1 MPLNKPLL
9 VNDIV
14 NVSKKAEQ
22 NTSNKNKAQ
31 LDLAKGLA
39 NAIEKYV
46 RSGTVTT
53 SVITAGSAVAQ
64 TGTGTGTI
72 T

>member
-9 VNDIV
+9 VSEILKV
-14 NVSKKAEQ
+14 LKKAER
-22 NTSNKNKAQ
+22 NTSSKEQAQ
-31 LDLAKGLA
+31 LDLANGLA

-53 SVITAGSAVAQ
+53 SVITAGSAVTQ
-64 TGTGTGTI
+64 TGTGTGAI